1 MIHSVLK
8 KDIVSRGMI
17 RADRVGMGMGIGTTA
32 ILFVITANQEDIQL
46 LTGVKNTL
54 VKVIRL
60 DML

>member
-8 KDIVSRGMI
+8 KNIVSHGMI
-17 RADRVGMGMGIGTTA
+17 RADRVGMGIGTTA